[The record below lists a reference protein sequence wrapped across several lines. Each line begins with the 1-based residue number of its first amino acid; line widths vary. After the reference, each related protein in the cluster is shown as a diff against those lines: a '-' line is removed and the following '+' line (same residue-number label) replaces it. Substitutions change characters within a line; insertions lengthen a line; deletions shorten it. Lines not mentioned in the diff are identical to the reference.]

1 MNQWNH
7 MQESIPDR
15 GMKAGLRILIGIVA
29 LICAL
34 TGPALAKEEK
44 HPKFASSHLK
54 LASTMF
60 DAGRYPEA
68 LSTVDAA
75 LAADNKYVPGHQ
87 LRGQILFA
95 MDEVDE
101 ALKEFSRV
109 LDLDKNYTE
118 ARNWKGYALVQLQ
131 RFDDAMAEYQL
142 ALKDLTYPTP
152 EKIHLNIGMLHRL
165 QGKMDPAIQS
175 LQKAVSLNS
184 SYARGYYELGV
195 TWEQMGKNK
204 EALRAYQDALVGM
217 DQSADLHLRIGLA
230 LIQAGEQ
237 TKARQHLE
245 RVRRISPDGPLAAR
259 ADEEIRRLNNPS

>member
-1 MNQWNH
+1 MIH
-7 MQESIPDR
+7 RVPVLDR
-15 GMKAGLRILIGIVA
+15 ATGRASGRGAFILSLLLAGALVA
-29 LICAL
+29 
-34 TGPALAKEEK
+34 PAQAGEEK
-44 HPKFASSHLK
+44 SPKYASSHLK

-60 DAGRYPEA
+60 EAGRYPEA

-75 LAADNKYVPGHQ
+75 LQADSKYVPAHQ

-95 MDEVDE
+95 MDEVDQ

-109 LDLDKNYTE
+109 LDLDKTYTE

-131 RFDDAMAEYQL
+131 RFDDAMAEYNL
-142 ALKDLTYPTP
+142 ALKDLTYQTP
-152 EKIHLNIGMLHRL
+152 EKIHLNIGMLYRL
-165 QGKMDPAIQS
+165 QGKMEPALQS

-195 TWEQMGKNK
+195 TYEQMGKNK

-230 LIQAGEQ
+230 LIQTGDKV
-237 TKARQHLE
+237 KARQHLE
-245 RVRRISPDGPLAAR
+245 RVRRLSPDGPLAAR
-259 ADEEIRRLNNPS
+259 ADEEIRRLNSSS